1 MILYW
6 FEFQP
11 NSVPQCL
18 DLGCGI
24 TARSQDDALRVLH
37 ERVPETRGVA
47 IRRIVAGVKIDD
59 LDPGHVL
66 PNLGNYAVRGCW
78 FPLGYD

>member
-6 FEFQP
+6 LEFEP
-11 NSVPQCL
+11 ASAPQV
-18 DLGCGI
+18 LGGEI
-24 TARSQDDALRVLH
+24 TERSQDDALRVLH
-37 ERVPETRGVA
+37 ERVPGSRGME
-47 IRRIVAGVKIDD
+47 IRRIVAEVKIDD